1 MPRGASTHWLTDAPT
16 PHPTPS
22 STPSPQWLWIT
33 PHRCSFSA
41 QSSQVQNHA
50 HPLSPPHPTTTDA
63 VMRPYPV
70 TRRETPGLAL
80 LEASSTQRTT
90 ELRSLWYCW
99 LERRRLELRGSI
111 YPRIFF
117 NKYSWPFL
125 STDFTSIG
133 FVSADSTDSRLKTVF
148 SHSQPRIP
156 NCRFPDIVLDLQ
168 LAQYAVALKSVLYS
182 RKLYADFPLCRVWD
196 TLTPV
201 LFKAQLYSIRII
213 NVRSCPIYPRNR
225 SNITSFIKYCGDPVI
240 TLLRKHSLSII
251 PMNLILF
258 NKYPRSSLIPYQP
271 TFWDDTPLFPYHIH

>member
-1 MPRGASTHWLTDAPT
+1 MQWCGLT
-16 PHPTPS
+16 
-22 STPSPQWLWIT
+22 
-33 PHRCSFSA
+33 
-41 QSSQVQNHA
+41 QSLGGKHQ
-50 HPLSPPHPTTTDA
+50 
-63 VMRPYPV
+63 
-70 TRRETPGLAL
+70 AL
-80 LEASSTQRTT
+80 LFSRLLPLPLLQRTT

-117 NKYSWPFL
+117 NKYSCPFL

-168 LAQYAVALKSVLYS
+168 LAQYAVALKSILYS

-240 TLLRKHSLSII
+240 TLLRKHSLSVI

-271 TFWDDTPLFPYHIH
+271 TFWDDTPLFPHHIH